1 VVARSELR
9 EADLPAAVSQQVR
22 FGSQLQ
28 DRGSAAPGE
37 PEEERPRSSRSTRE
51 GRHTT
56 STPTGSDREQRL
68 KEEFEE
74 VSGIR
79 NSRLPTPT
87 PQREVSPGRS
97 SSRRMCPSPTE
108 FPDDEYNSYPT
119 TARGRRA

>member
-1 VVARSELR
+1 MVAQSELRELR
-9 EADLPAAVSQQVR
+9 EADLPAAASQQVC
-22 FGSQLQ
+22 FGSQLR
-28 DRGSAAPGE
+28 DRGIAAPGE

-79 NSRLPTPT
+79 NSRLLTPT
-87 PQREVSPGRS
+87 PWGE
-97 SSRRMCPSPTE
+97 RRGIPRVVQLPE
-108 FPDDEYNSYPT
+108 DVPKPH
-119 TARGRRA
+119 RILG